1 MKKETTRKQCHVLA
15 VIWTLAAAAVGVAF
29 VRRLPQVH
37 LLLLALLALSLVSA
51 VSWWRAYKMT
61 PERSEFDEETDP
73 NNNLE
78 EIDDE

>member
-15 VIWTLAAAAVGVAF
+15 VVWTLAAAAVGVAF
-29 VRRLPQVH
+29 ARRLPGVH
-37 LLLLALLALSLVSA
+37 LPLLVLLALSLISA

-61 PERSEFDEETDP
+61 PEQDGFEEKTDP

-78 EIDDE
+78 EFDDE

>member
-15 VIWTLAAAAVGVAF
+15 VVWTLAAAAVGVAF
-29 VRRLPQVH
+29 VRRLPRIH
-37 LLLLALLALSLVSA
+37 LLLLALLALSLISA

-61 PERSEFDEETDP
+61 PEQDGLEEKTDP

>member
-51 VSWWRAYKMT
+51 VSW
-61 PERSEFDEETDP
+61 
-73 NNNLE
+73 
-78 EIDDE
+78 